1 MKKEKNLRPVLF
13 FTLIGIILV
22 SALLFVISLLTER
35 VTPPVSINNNPVIS
49 RLEYWED
56 AHGTVAKDI
65 LYEEDQNIYTSSYMG
80 EYKNYGIN
88 PKVSKISNNGWNLI
102 LLNKNNILPDNYQVN
117 LKEIAGSSIKI
128 DADAADFYNKMY
140 MEATKEG
147 IILTPF
153 SGYRTVSFQ
162 RKLFENKIEDILEGI
177 PAYEENREKNAVNE
191 AVKSVNI
198 PASSEHNAGLSVDIV
213 SRDNSFSE
221 TDEYKWLCENAH
233 KYGFILR
240 YPEGKVKS
248 TGVDFKPYHWRF
260 VGINAAKE
268 MKKTGQCLEEYLKL
282 K

>member
-1 MKKEKNLRPVLF
+1 MNKEKNLRPILF
-13 FTLIGIILV
+13 FTLIGIVLV
-22 SALLFVISLLTER
+22 STLLFVISLLTER
-35 VTPPVSINNNPVIS
+35 VTPPVSINGSTTIS

-65 LYEEDQNIYTSSYMG
+65 IYEEDQSVYASSYLG

-88 PKVSKISNNGWNLI
+88 PKVTKISNNGWNLI

-153 SGYRTVSFQ
+153 SGYRTISFQ
-162 RKLFENKIEDILEGI
+162 RKLFENKIEDILESI
-177 PAYEENREKNAVNE
+177 SFDIENREKEAINE

-213 SRDNSFSE
+213 SRDISFSE

-240 YPEGKVKS
+240 YPEGKIKS
-248 TGVDFKPYHWRF
+248 TGVEFKPYHWRF

>member
-1 MKKEKNLRPVLF
+1 MNNEKNLIPVLF
-13 FTLIGIILV
+13 WTLSGIILV
-22 SALLFVISLLTER
+22 STLLFVISLLTER
-35 VTPPVSINNNPVIS
+35 VIPPVSINSNTAIS

-65 LYEEDQNIYTSSYMG
+65 VFEEDQSIYTSSYLG

-88 PKVSKISNNGWNLI
+88 PKITKISNNGWNLI
-102 LLNKNNILPDNYQVN
+102 LLNKNNILPDNYQIN
-117 LKEIAGSSIKI
+117 LKEIAGSSIKM

-162 RKLFENKIEDILEGI
+162 RKLFENKIEDILENI
-177 PAYEENREKNAVNE
+177 PSYEENREKDAVIE

-213 SRDNSFSE
+213 SRDDSFSE
-221 TDEYKWLCENAH
+221 TNEYKWLCENAH

-240 YPEGKVKS
+240 YPENKVKS

-260 VGINAAKE
+260 VGVNAAKE
-268 MKKTGQCLEEYLKL
+268 MKKSGQSLEEYLKS